1 MSLEAPHYLRPHPA
15 IAEAYLAY
23 QSNKNA
29 LNEAGMRV
37 AACGIYNAGKSSLL
51 NALVDKFEEGAE
63 AFETGDVRT
72 TAKVVEWKLKQLTF
86 VDTPGVDGAAED
98 EETAWQG
105 VLRSDY
111 FFYVHRLRA
120 VEFEQR
126 ELHFLKRLKEHT
138 RDLESRLALVI
149 SQIDGVG
156 SDEDASSCDTAIR
169 KAFADAVGFEPEQVF
184 PVSVTRFIKGTQE
197 AKPALV
203 ARSGIPAL
211 KQWIDLISS
220 PPGQARW
227 ERLRADRLDSE
238 KDVLA
243 QQILALA
250 EDVDTDIQMTMAKR
264 QSRLRSLEKD
274 MTGLLR
280 TIKTALAR
288 IDSAA

>member
-1 MSLEAPHYLRPHPA
+1 MSLKVPHCLRPHPA
-15 IAEAYLAY
+15 IVEAYLAY

-51 NALVDKFEEGAE
+51 NALVDKFEHGAE
-63 AFETGDVRT
+63 AFETGDVRIT
-72 TAKVVEWKLKQLTF
+72 TKVSEWKVNQLTF

-98 EETAWQG
+98 DETAWQG
-105 VLRSDY
+105 VLRSDC
-111 FFYVHRLRA
+111 FLYVHRLRA
-120 VEFEQR
+120 AEFEQR
-126 ELHFLKRLKEHT
+126 ELQFLKRLKEHAHG
-138 RDLESRLALVI
+138 LESRLALVI

-156 SDEDASSCDTAIR
+156 SDEDASRCDTAIR
-169 KAFADAVGFEPEQVF
+169 RTFADVVGFEPEQVF

-220 PPGQARW
+220 PPAQAHW
-227 ERLRADRLDSE
+227 ERLRNDRLDVE
-238 KDVLA
+238 KAALA

-250 EDVDTDIQMTMAKR
+250 EDVDTNIQTAMAER
-264 QSRLRSLEKD
+264 QSRLRSLEND
-274 MTGLLR
+274 TTGLLG
-280 TIKTALAR
+280 TINTALAR
-288 IDSAA
+288 INSAA